1 MKKLAILAAFIL
13 CPFAIQA
20 QEVVINADLVS
31 SYIWRGMKNGNASVQ
46 PTLGVEWKGWT
57 LSAWGSTEF
66 RNENNE
72 IDLTLEYEYK
82 NLQLCL
88 NNYFYQSEDEPFNY
102 FHYTPRTTGH
112 TFEAGA
118 VYTISE
124 SFPLSLAWY
133 TTFAGND
140 YRENERRAWSSYC
153 ELSYPFTVKGVDL
166 AVEAGFT
173 PWEGEYA
180 DKFNVVNVGL
190 SATKTLNISSGFTP
204 SVFGKLIANPY
215 ENQLYFVFGISL

>member
-1 MKKLAILAAFIL
+1 MKKLAILAAFIF

-20 QEVVINADLVS
+20 QEVFINADLVS

-82 NLQLCL
+82 NLQRCL

-112 TFEAGA
+112 TFEA
-118 VYTISE
+118 
-124 SFPLSLAWY
+124 
-133 TTFAGND
+133 
-140 YRENERRAWSSYC
+140 
-153 ELSYPFTVKGVDL
+153 ELSIPLVKVSRYRWPGIPPL
-166 AVEAGFT
+166 PET
-173 PWEGEYA
+173 I
-180 DKFNVVNVGL
+180 
-190 SATKTLNISSGFTP
+190 T
-204 SVFGKLIANPY
+204 GKMKDVPGPVIANSA
-215 ENQLYFVFGISL
+215 IHSL

>member
-1 MKKLAILAAFIL
+1 MSVYKNTSFVLPLQKKSTKRALLTIKSPAKEIESTNRGILSVIIYLCSPKKIPISNMKKIWILAVLTICSVAT
-13 CPFAIQA
+13 QA
-20 QEVVINADLVS
+20 QEVFINADLVS

-88 NNYFYQSEDEPFNY
+88 NNYFYQSEDAPFKY

-118 VYTISE
+118 VYTVS
-124 SFPLSLAWY
+124 
-133 TTFAGND
+133 
-140 YRENERRAWSSYC
+140 
-153 ELSYPFTVKGVDL
+153 
-166 AVEAGFT
+166 
-173 PWEGEYA
+173 
-180 DKFNVVNVGL
+180 
-190 SATKTLNISSGFTP
+190 
-204 SVFGKLIANPY
+204 
-215 ENQLYFVFGISL
+215 